1 MTCCICNIPINKSW
15 NRNHCIQ
22 CYYKKKLLKQ
32 KEEHDEKKRKKPDK
46 NLVCYTCQK
55 PFTSK
60 YKIEKFCSTE
70 CRINLSNRKA
80 NERWAIEEI
89 PTIKEKATQPVVQ
102 KERKTPF
109 NKFPTKLPREDY
121 EEGLDEY

>member
-1 MTCCICNIPINKSW
+1 MTCCICNTPINKSW

-32 KEEHDEKKRKKPDK
+32 KKEQAEIKKRKPT
-46 NLVCYTCQK
+46 NHLVCYTCQK

-70 CRINLSNRKA
+70 CRINLSNKKA
-80 NERWAIEEI
+80 NDQWVKECT
-89 PTIKEKATQPVVQ
+89 PVKKEKCEKSLIPKA
-102 KERKTPF
+102 RKTSF
-109 NKFPTKLPREDY
+109 NKFQVELPREIYKED
-121 EEGLDEY
+121 